1 MNNLKAFTDTFLD
14 HLALEKRYSAHT
26 VKAYRNDL
34 YSFADFLEV
43 QYETDD
49 ATLIARRHVSSFIAQ
64 LAENG
69 LKPRSINRKLS
80 AVQALFEY
88 GIRHGKLEKN
98 PARNVQRPRTPSNL
112 PAVVRSEAVE
122 ALFDRVEY
130 PEGFEGIRDKMMLCM
145 FYSCGLRREEL
156 INLRTGSLDF
166 SGLSVRV
173 LGKRNKERIIP
184 VDHVLLTWL
193 GEYLQARST
202 LSCESDHLF
211 VTTKGK
217 KLSPTLVY
225 ATVKKYLSNV
235 TTMDKKSPHVL
246 RHTFATHLL
255 NEGANLQSIKE
266 LLGHSSLAATQ
277 VYTHTSLDKLKDVYR
292 KSHPRSK
299 K

>member
-1 MNNLKAFTDTFLD
+1 MNNLKVFTDTFLD
-14 HLALEKRYSAHT
+14 HLALQKRYSAHT

-34 YSFADFLEV
+34 YSFADFLET
-43 QYETDD
+43 QYEMDD
-49 ATLIARRHVSSFIAQ
+49 AALVARKHVSSFIAQ
-64 LAENG
+64 LAEDG
-69 LKPRSINRKLS
+69 MKPRSINRKLS
-80 AVQALFEY
+80 AVQSLFEY
-88 GIRHGKLEKN
+88 GIRHGQLAKN
-98 PARNVQRPRTPSNL
+98 PARNIQRPKTPSHL
-112 PAVVRSEAVE
+112 PTVIRGEAVA

-130 PEGFEGIRDKMMLCM
+130 PEGFEGIRDKMMLCL

-156 INLRTGSLDF
+156 INLRTGSIDF
-166 SGLSVRV
+166 SGLSLRV

-184 VDHVLLTWL
+184 VDRVLLTWIN
-193 GEYLQARST
+193 EYLEARGRIT
-202 LSCESDHLF
+202 CESDHLF
-211 VTTKGK
+211 VTGKGK

-225 ATVKKYLSNV
+225 TTVKKYLSNV

-255 NEGANLQSIKE
+255 NAGANLQSIKE